1 MEKNLQDRA
10 APATVLRNVL
20 LVGPPR
26 YVHTEKLEL
35 LNLKI
40 MKAEKEGSE
49 SSAENTRQSGIIF
62 PSNEKISAMRRFTDS
77 VIRDQISI
85 KNNLSNS

>member
-40 MKAEKEGSE
+40 IKAEKEGSE

-62 PSNEKISAMRRFTDS
+62 PSNEKISAMRFTDS